1 VKFCQKEK
9 LKIKILYKLIS
20 EVSVARSGEKKRKRK
35 NHQILIFSSHCLA
48 KKKEKKDD

>member
-9 LKIKILYKLIS
+9 LKIKILS
-20 EVSVARSGEKKRKRK
+20 ESNFGGFSRQKWGKERKKK

-48 KKKEKKDD
+48 KKKKEG

>member
-9 LKIKILYKLIS
+9 LKIKFLSKS
-20 EVSVARSGEKKRKRK
+20 NFGGFSRQWGKEKKKKKK

-48 KKKEKKDD
+48 KKKKG